1 MVAGCWFVVQLL
13 RTLADQVRK
22 RERLKK
28 QLHKLYRAEMASKV
42 SVGRI
47 AAVPAH
53 GCFAIVGAGNDRL
66 EKIRGWTRVVCYLRG

>member
-1 MVAGCWFVVQLL
+1 MCPGLQLL

-42 SVGRI
+42 GVVGRL
-47 AAVPAH
+47 
-53 GCFAIVGAGNDRL
+53 AGS
-66 EKIRGWTRVVCYLRG
+66 